1 VNNTPL
7 PEQQKERG
15 YKLYKQYID
24 INIEFFKNNKTNSK
38 KRSKEVTT
46 IDNQLKVETLALHG
60 GQEPDPT
67 TGSRAVPIYQTTS
80 YQFKSSDHAAN
91 LFGLTE
97 FGNIYTR
104 LMNPTTDVFEK
115 RVAALDGGVG
125 ALATASGQAA
135 ITLALLNIAQ
145 AGDEIVSADNLYGG
159 TYNLFHYTFARLGIK
174 VIFVKSNDLN
184 AFQKAI
190 TPRTKAIYAESIGNP
205 KLDIADLEGISNVA
219 HKNGI
224 PFVLDNTVSPYIL
237 RPIDHGV
244 DIVVYSAT
252 KFIGGHGTSLGGVIV
267 DSGKF
272 DWTNGKFPLIADPDP
287 SYHGLNFVEA
297 LKPVGNIAYILKAR
311 VALLRDLGPAI
322 SPFNSFLFLQGLE
335 TLHLRMPRHSTN
347 ALAVATY
354 LKNHTKVN
362 WVNYPG
368 LDDSPEKEK
377 ALKYLRHGAGAILGF
392 GIKGG
397 KEAGKKFIDSLKLIS
412 HLANVGDAKTLA
424 IHPATTTHQQL
435 SPEEQLATGVTPDFI
450 RLSVG
455 IEHVDDIIT
464 DIEQALTKA

>member
-1 VNNTPL
+1 MS
-7 PEQQKERG
+7 K
-15 YKLYKQYID
+15 ID
-24 INIEFFKNNKTNSK
+24 AK
-38 KRSKEVTT
+38 
-46 IDNQLKVETLALHG
+46 LKVETLALHG

-80 YQFKSSDHAAN
+80 YQFKSTEHAAN
-91 LFGLTE
+91 LFGLRE

-115 RVAALDGGVG
+115 RMALLDGGVG
-125 ALATASGQAA
+125 ALAVSSGQSA

-145 AGDEIVSADNLYGG
+145 SGDEIVSADNLYGG

-174 VIFVKSNDLN
+174 VKFVKSNDFD

-190 TPRTKAIYAESIGNP
+190 TPKTKAIYAESIGNP
-205 KLDIADLEGISNVA
+205 KLDVVELEGLSKLA

-224 PFVLDNTVSPYIL
+224 PLILDNTVSPYLL

-272 DWTNGKFPLIADPDP
+272 DWTNGKFPLIAEPDP
-287 SYHGLNFVEA
+287 SYHGINFVEA
-297 LKPVGNIAYILKAR
+297 LKPMGNIAYIIKAR
-311 VALLRDLGPAI
+311 VTLLRDLGPAV

-335 TLHLRMPRHSTN
+335 TLHLRMVRHSEN
-347 ALAVATY
+347 ALVVAKY
-354 LKNHTKVN
+354 LVKHPKVA

-368 LDDSPEKEK
+368 LESSPDFARAK
-377 ALKYLRHGAGAILGF
+377 KYLPKGAGAILGF

-397 KEAGKKFIDSLKLIS
+397 LEAGKKFINSLELIS
-412 HLANVGDAKTLA
+412 HLANVGDAKSLA

-435 SPEEQLATGVTPDFI
+435 SAEEQLATGVTPDFI
-450 RLSVG
+450 RLSIG
-455 IEHVDDIIT
+455 IEHIDDIIT
-464 DIEQALTKA
+464 DIEQALAKA